1 MIKFHIILF
10 AFLLSFQSC
19 CFFCSKEEVE
29 YGSRYEP
36 IYMSRT
42 ELDNSLQLKPAREII
57 NSGKIYVVNNLLF
70 VGEKHEGFHVF
81 DNANPRNPIK
91 VKFIQLFGT
100 TDLAIRDNVVYA
112 NQSTDLVALEFDLDN
127 ESLKLTKRIKNT
139 FPELRSPDGYVAT
152 GRVEDN
158 VVIGWKSKK

>member
-1 MIKFHIILF
+1 MRKTHILLF
-10 AFLLSFQSC
+10 AFLLSFQGC
-19 CFFCSKEEVE
+19 CFYCDEEEVE

-42 ELDNSLQLKPAREII
+42 ELNNSLQLKPAREII

-70 VGEKHEGFHVF
+70 VGEKLEGFHVF
-81 DNANPRNPIK
+81 DNANPKNPVK
-91 VKFIQLFGT
+91 VKFMQLLGT

-112 NQSTDLVALEFDLDN
+112 NQSTDLVALEFDLDK
-127 ESLKLTKRIKNT
+127 ETLKLTKRIENI

-158 VVIGWKSKK
+158 VVIGWKPKK